1 MTDLAVLY
9 KALSEEPRLRILAL
23 LHRHGELCVC
33 DVEAA
38 LDVSQSKASRHL
50 RYLAAAGLVVDR
62 REGVRMHYRIPP
74 RLDEVR
80 TRVLEGVRPFLDEE
94 ARWQGDELRLQQW
107 LVRKALSG
115 GPAWV
120 ELD

>member
-1 MTDLAVLY
+1 MTDLAAIY
-9 KALSEEPRLRILAL
+9 KALAEEPRLRILAL

-62 REGVRMHYRIPP
+62 RVGVRMHYRVPP
-74 RLDEVR
+74 HLDEVR
-80 TRVLEGVRPFLDEE
+80 ARVLEGVRPFLDEA
-94 ARWQGDELRLQQW
+94 ARWREDELRLQRW
-107 LVRKALSG
+107 LVNKALAG
-115 GPAWV
+115 GAEFV
-120 ELD
+120 ELG